1 MVVVVVVGV
10 EMGVGM
16 VLVWWAGWKHHGVH
30 RVVLLQVAGTGSL
43 GQVVL
48 GIGTFL
54 INSKVGGR
62 EGRRYCLVG

>member
-1 MVVVVVVGV
+1 MVVMVVGV
-10 EMGVGM
+10 EMAVGM
-16 VLVWWAGWKHHGVH
+16 VLMWWAGWKHHGVH

-54 INSKVGGR
+54 INSKVGDGVGR
-62 EGRRYCLVG
+62 LSCGWW